1 MTQSDAVLVANVSAC
16 RLQTERE
23 TSLRLKGENG
33 IMRKK
38 FNALQ
43 KDIEVCNG
51 QIKELY
57 EQKKELYATIAS
69 LEKDIASLKREIRER
84 DETIGDK
91 ERRIY
96 DLKKKNQ
103 VRLGAGG
110 CRAVPGWVAA
120 GAGSCMTAAQG
131 TARVRHWQAL
141 VAQAL
146 V

>member
-1 MTQSDAVLVANVSAC
+1 MHVPPLP

-38 FNALQ
+38 FNNLQ
-43 KDIEVCNG
+43 KDIEVCNT

-103 VRLGAGG
+103 VRGVFA
-110 CRAVPGWVAA
+110 
-120 GAGSCMTAAQG
+120 
-131 TARVRHWQAL
+131 
-141 VAQAL
+141 
-146 V
+146 